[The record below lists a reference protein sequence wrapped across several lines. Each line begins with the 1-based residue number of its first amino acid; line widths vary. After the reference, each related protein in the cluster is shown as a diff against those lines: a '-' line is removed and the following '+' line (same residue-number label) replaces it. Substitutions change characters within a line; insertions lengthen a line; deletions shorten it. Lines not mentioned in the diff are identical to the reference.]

1 MSQILTKPMNRRAFC
16 LGAGAAILTAS
27 PLLAEEEGEA
37 AEKTGV
43 LAMALRFFARLLGRS
58 SGAGAGGAAAVA
70 VAKSDPRPCDEL
82 DGIIRKDRADLARRE
97 RVIERKAGEL
107 SRLEADLAK
116 SGGQA
121 DNRLLTA
128 RHKQGNRRGWFKKD
142 IKTHRA
148 DVASF
153 NARCVT
159 GEQAMAPHESYTPVF
174 LTEG

>member
-1 MSQILTKPMNRRAFC
+1 MSDLLHRPMNRRAFC

-70 VAKSDPRPCDEL
+70 VAKSDPRPCGDLDET
-82 DGIIRKDRADLARRE
+82 IRKDYADLERRE
-97 RVIERKAGEL
+97 RVIERKAAEL
-107 SRLEADLAK
+107 QELEAEFAK
-116 SGGQA
+116 AGGQP
-121 DNRLLTA
+121 DSRLLTA
-128 RHKQGNRRGWFKKD
+128 RHKQDNRRGWFRKD

-159 GEQAMAPHESYTPVF
+159 GEQAMAPHESYAPSF
-174 LTEG
+174 MSEG